1 MMNQEKLKKLSLK
14 LSSDRSDYIS
24 CFRKNLDL
32 YVQEKDI
39 TLREISEASDIA
51 YSTLNSFLYGD
62 AADCKLSTAVALARA
77 LNVSIDELVGAE
89 TLEPLTRESIAM
101 CRNLP
106 QNAVHLIRWH
116 IRHQHYLCNEVHKD
130 KRIINIMN
138 ATCQNSGNLKL
149 SNDYALLD
157 ISELSPE
164 ITRKTFFGIR
174 IPCDHYM
181 PHYMRNDILLIA
193 NDRTPEPYENAIL
206 ILNDSLYFA
215 RRRVENGVAKYY
227 SIRDG
232 KYRIDEADVDEILGY
247 VTDVYQDMSPSA
259 AL

>member
-1 MMNQEKLKKLSLK
+1 MDREKLNKLSLK
-14 LSSDRSDYIS
+14 LSSDRNDYIN

-62 AADCKLSTAVALARA
+62 SADCKLSTAIALARA

-89 TLEPLTRESIAM
+89 TVDPLTRESLAM

-106 QNAVHLIRWH
+106 QNAIHLIRWH
-116 IRHQHYLCNEVHKD
+116 IRHQHYLYTELHKG
-130 KRIINIMN
+130 KRIINVMN
-138 ATCQNSGNLKL
+138 TMCQHSGNLKL
-149 SNDYALLD
+149 SNDYELLD
-157 ISELSPE
+157 ITELSPE
-164 ITRKTFFGIR
+164 ITHKIFFGIR

-193 NDRTPEPYENAIL
+193 NDRTPQPYENSVL
-206 ILNDSLYFA
+206 ILDGSLYFA
-215 RRRVENGVAKYY
+215 KRKVENGVAKYY
-227 SIRDG
+227 GIRDG
-232 KYRIDEADVDEILGY
+232 KYRIDETEVEEILGY
-247 VTDVYQDMSPSA
+247 VVDVYQEQSV
-259 AL
+259 

>member
-1 MMNQEKLKKLSLK
+1 MNQEKLKKLSLK
-14 LSSDRSDYIS
+14 LSSDRNDYIS
-24 CFRKNLDL
+24 NFRKNLDL

-77 LNVSIDELVGAE
+77 LHVSIDELVGAE
-89 TLEPLTRESIAM
+89 TLEPLTKESIAI

-106 QNAVHLIRWH
+106 QNSIHLIRWH
-116 IRHQHYLCNEVHKD
+116 IRHQHYLCNNISED

-138 ATCQNSGNLKL
+138 AVCQNSGNLKL
-149 SNDYALLD
+149 SNDYGLLD
-157 ISELSPE
+157 ITELSPE
-164 ITRKTFFGIR
+164 VTRKIFFGIR

-206 ILNDSLYFA
+206 ILNGSLYFA
-215 RRRVENGVAKYY
+215 KRRVENGVAKYY

-232 KYRIDEADVDEILGY
+232 KYRIDESDVDEILGY
-247 VTDVYQDMSPSA
+247 VVDVYQDMSPSA
-259 AL
+259 SL